1 MAANI
6 LAIDPHKPDMR
17 ILEQAASLL
26 LQGEVIVCP
35 TDTGYALSADALNEG
50 AIQKIF
56 AIKGR
61 SFNNPIHV
69 AVSDLEEAEKYADVS
84 NAARILAQ
92 KFLPGA
98 LTIVLLRK
106 KTVPSLLTA
115 GLPTIGIRIPDSP
128 CILALTRM
136 VRRPL
141 TTTSAN
147 VSGKETPFTAQ
158 EAIERLGESIGLVAL
173 VLDQGPLPGTETSTL
188 LDLSVS
194 PPCLLRQGRI
204 KEEEIM
210 KVLRST

>member
-1 MAANI
+1 MAAR
-6 LAIDPHKPDMR
+6 AIVVDPHKPDKK

-26 LQGEVIVCP
+26 LKGEVIVCP
-35 TDTGYALSADALNEG
+35 TDTGYALSADALNEE
-50 AIQKIF
+50 ALQKVF

-61 SFNNPIHV
+61 AFNNPMHV

-84 NAARILAQ
+84 SAARILAH

-98 LTIVLLRK
+98 LTIVLPRK
-106 KTVPSLLTA
+106 KTVPNLLTA
-115 GLPTIGIRIPDSP
+115 GLPTIGIRIPDSQ

-147 VSGKETPFTAQ
+147 ISGKETPFTAQ
-158 EAIERLGESIGLVAL
+158 EAIERLGESIDLVAL
-173 VLDQGPLPGTETSTL
+173 VLDQGPIPGTETSTL

-194 PPCLLRQGRI
+194 PPRILRQGRI

-210 KVLRST
+210 AVLRST